1 MYLLLV
7 TSFPF
12 LIQLTAILSSI
23 AFIIICATIVFI
35 FINRIRKAGF
45 KRDIVKAEKI
55 VYEDLSDNFL
65 IYNTLSEIPEEK
77 LEQELNRLSK
87 LKNSSKIFRQALI
100 ETMVKFKLN
109 LSGTMVEIIEV
120 AYLRLGLNKLVVSKL
135 KSSIW
140 SKRAEALNQIQEM
153 NDHSSLAQVDTAT
166 KDPNIDVRVNAYAA
180 LIRLSASNRF
190 TFLTEEKQQLSAWH
204 QVYLLD
210 AVSKSTNL
218 QLPDFSDFLKVD
230 NKSIIS
236 LCIKIIVHYKRFE
249 TIPTMIGLLNRRDEE
264 LNYQLIEA
272 LGLLNAEEA
281 EEGLKEIY
289 QQEPEN
295 NKSQILLALGN
306 IASGASLH
314 FINTEFLK
322 NSSHLLLKS
331 ATQAMAQ
338 HRSGFTTQVLQMTQN
353 LTDGQQL
360 MLKHFKEP
368 LNLHG
373 IL

>member
-1 MYLLLV
+1 M
-7 TSFPF
+7 
-12 LIQLTAILSSI
+12 IQLTAILSLI

-35 FINRIRKAGF
+35 FVNRIRRAGF
-45 KRDIVKAEKI
+45 KRDIIKAEKI

-77 LEQELNRLSK
+77 LEQELSRLSK

-109 LSGTMVEIIEV
+109 LSGTMVEIIES

-153 NDHSSLAQVDTAT
+153 NDSSSLAKVEAAT
-166 KDPNIDVRVNAYAA
+166 KDRNIDVRVNAYAA
-180 LIRLSASNRF
+180 LIRLNASDCF
-190 TFLTEEKQQLSAWH
+190 TFLIEEKQQLSAWH

-210 AVSKSTNL
+210 AISKATNL
-218 QLPDFSDFLKVD
+218 QLPDFSNYLKVG

-281 EEGLKEIY
+281 EEELKEIY

-306 IASGASLH
+306 IASGASLQ
-314 FINTEFLK
+314 FITAEFLK
-322 NSSHLLLKS
+322 NRSHLLLKS

-338 HRSGFTTQVLQMTQN
+338 HRPSFASAALQTSQN
-353 LTDGQQL
+353 LTSEQQL